1 MPIIRGAASEY
12 TQYVKSAAQISGSS
26 KLAGKSSVPVAIPAA
41 VSSVAVA
48 SKVTLTVAAKTAVS
62 AAISTKG
69 NSKVAVGVARKVF
82 SD

>member
-12 TQYVKSAAQISGSS
+12 THYVKSAAQLSGSS
-26 KLAGKSSVPVAIPAA
+26 KLSGKSSLPVAVPTA

-48 SKVTLTVAAKTAVS
+48 SKVSLTVAAKTTVTAAS
-62 AAISTKG
+62 APKG
-69 NSKVAVGVARKVF
+69 NSKISVGVARKVF